1 MEELLNK
8 LKAYSRYLELED
20 TIPHWEAQTRE
31 LKARI
36 RELKTNRDNKES
48 SLQRMENPGLL
59 RRLFGGS
66 SEKRERLQQQ
76 FSQANAAWAAAKWDL
91 EELEQK
97 LTAGK
102 QEWET
107 LAGSREDYGSAKEA
121 AVLDSAAESRLMMEE
136 LSAFAPLALT
146 MAERTLESLQNAQL
160 LGAGVT
166 EMKTELLN
174 EAVKDALQLREL
186 LQVLPEGCADIGGF
200 LENPNGFLYATA
212 AKFGQQN
219 RLNMA
224 AGQIQR
230 VVNQLK
236 AILGE

>member
-1 MEELLNK
+1 MDDLLNK
-8 LKAYSRYLELED
+8 LKNYSRFLELED
-20 TIPHWEAQTRE
+20 SIPLWEVQTLE

-36 RELKTNRDNKES
+36 RELKTNCDNKES
-48 SLQRMENPGLL
+48 SLQRMENPGFFQ
-59 RRLFGGS
+59 RLFGGS
-66 SEKRERLQQQ
+66 GEKRERLQQQ
-76 FSQANAAWAAAKWDL
+76 LSQANAAWVAAKWDL
-91 EELEQK
+91 EELQQK

-107 LAGSREDYGSAKEA
+107 LAGSREDYVSAKEA
-121 AVLDSAAESRLMMEE
+121 AALDSAAESRLMMEE

-146 MAERTLESLQNAQL
+146 MAERTFASLQNVHL

-174 EAVKDALQLREL
+174 EAVKNALQLREL

>member
-1 MEELLNK
+1 MDDLLNK
-8 LKAYSRYLELED
+8 LKTYSRFLELKD
-20 TIPHWEAQTRE
+20 SIPHWEAQTLE

-36 RELKTNRDNKES
+36 RELKANRDNKES
-48 SLQRMENPGLL
+48 ALQRMEQPGFF

-91 EELEQK
+91 EELQQK

-107 LAGSREDYGSAKEA
+107 LTGSREAYISAKEA
-121 AVLDSAAESRLMMEE
+121 AILDSAAESRLMMEE

-146 MAERTLESLQNAQL
+146 MAERTLASLQNAQL
-160 LGAGVT
+160 LDTGGS

-186 LQVLPEGCADIGGF
+186 LQVLPEGCADMGGF

-224 AGQIQR
+224 ADQILR

>member
-20 TIPHWEAQTRE
+20 SISHWEAQTRE

-36 RELKTNRDNKES
+36 RELKTNRDNTES
-48 SLQRMENPGLL
+48 SLQRMENPGFFQ
-59 RRLFGGS
+59 RLFGGS
-66 SEKRERLQQQ
+66 GEKRERLQQQ
-76 FSQANAAWAAAKWDL
+76 LSQANSAWAAAKWDL
-91 EELEQK
+91 EELQQK

-107 LAGSREDYGSAKEA
+107 LAGSREAYVSAKEA
-121 AVLDSAAESRLMMEE
+121 AALDSAAESRLMMEE

-146 MAERTLESLQNAQL
+146 MAERTLASLQNAQL

>member
-20 TIPHWEAQTRE
+20 SIPLWEVQTLE

-48 SLQRMENPGLL
+48 SLQRMENPGFFQ
-59 RRLFGGS
+59 RLFGGS
-66 SEKRERLQQQ
+66 GEKRERLQQQ
-76 FSQANAAWAAAKWDL
+76 LSQANAAWAAAKWDL
-91 EELEQK
+91 EELQQK

-107 LAGSREDYGSAKEA
+107 LAGSREDYVSAKEA
-121 AVLDSAAESRLMMEE
+121 AALDSAAESRLMMEE

-146 MAERTLESLQNAQL
+146 MAERTLASLQNAQL

-174 EAVKDALQLREL
+174 EAVKNALQLREL

>member
-1 MEELLNK
+1 LEELLNK
-8 LKAYSRYLELED
+8 LKAYSRYLELKD

-48 SLQRMENPGLL
+48 SLQRMENPGFFQ
-59 RRLFGGS
+59 RLFGGS
-66 SEKRERLQQQ
+66 GEKRECLQQQ
-76 FSQANAAWAAAKWDL
+76 FSQANAACAAAKWDL
-91 EELEQK
+91 EELQQK

-107 LAGSREDYGSAKEA
+107 LAGSQEEYVSAKEA

-146 MAERTLESLQNAQL
+146 MAERTLASLQNAQL

-212 AKFGQQN
+212 AKFGHQN
-219 RLNMA
+219 RLNLA
-224 AGQIQR
+224 TAQIQR